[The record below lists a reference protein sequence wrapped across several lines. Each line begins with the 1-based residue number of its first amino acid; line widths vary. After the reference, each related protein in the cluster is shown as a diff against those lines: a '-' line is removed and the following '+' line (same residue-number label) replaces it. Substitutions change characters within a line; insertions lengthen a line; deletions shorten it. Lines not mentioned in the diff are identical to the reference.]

1 MISFRGAVYDA
12 LLVIEGCTGSSA
24 ADGETVS
31 ISCTVTGDAAFGGG
45 PLSATALPSDIIWL
59 VQLFGLGGS
68 VESVRNLPSSP
79 S

>member
-24 ADGETVS
+24 ADGEAVS

-45 PLSATALPSDIIWL
+45 PLSTTALPSDII
-59 VQLFGLGGS
+59 
-68 VESVRNLPSSP
+68 
-79 S
+79 